1 MATISSSRPVPPG
14 PQPIPVAS
22 TTQSYQYTCNSC
34 QVAFR
39 NNELQRTHMR
49 GDWQYVKKE
58 SQFVNQTLK
67 FASRY
72 NLKRRVASLPPLSSE
87 VFAEKVL
94 TAQATSTAAA
104 AKASFEKQCAACQKT
119 YYSENAYQNHL
130 GSQKHRLRLAA
141 LRNRDPSKDPETD
154 SVISSAISLGEPI
167 NQTPTE
173 TIDPEAEAEFS
184 KVVDGIKE
192 AKLDDQDTISRRPSR
207 PHHSANE
214 ERLDHPLSENLTA
227 ESTPTVSRP
236 RSPTQAAAT
245 APLKQCLFC
254 NYESPSFRLS
264 VMHMTKFHGLFIPE
278 QPYLVDCE
286 GLVAYLY
293 SKIFEHHECLYCHK
307 IKGSAESIQT
317 HMRDK
322 GHCMIAYTTEAEMIE
337 VGQFYDF
344 RSSYSDPES
353 DLGEE
358 DDDDDE
364 DEDIKG
370 TEGGVKLGGKKCLKT
385 VICDASGD
393 KEVRDGED
401 ENAEGWETDS
411 SASSIAS
418 EDLTAIPIEDRSEA
432 FKRLPLSRHHSH
444 TDPRHHHQV
453 DGYHSHAHSHRAVFL
468 DEYELHMPSGRVAGH
483 RSLSRYYRQNL
494 HNYPSANERIERHQR
509 MIENARSGDSDEDM
523 DDKSSGE
530 GDENEH
536 AGDARGRQVAAR
548 ANGSLSM
555 VGVTDAKKRELRA
568 VEKRDRKRAQR
579 AQKQYDWGINKRA
592 NNQKH
597 FRDPLLQ

>member
-1 MATISSSRPVPPG
+1 
-14 PQPIPVAS
+14 
-22 TTQSYQYTCNSC
+22 
-34 QVAFR
+34 
-39 NNELQRTHMR
+39 MR
-49 GDWQYVKKE
+49 GDWH
-58 SQFVNQTLK
+58 
-67 FASRY
+67 RY

-87 VFAEKVL
+87 LFAEKVL

-141 LRNRDPSKDPETD
+141 LQNGDVSKGPETE
-154 SVISSAISLGEPI
+154 SVISSAISLGDPI

-173 TIDPEAEAEFS
+173 MIDPEAEAEFS

-192 AKLDDQDTISRRPSR
+192 AKLDDQDAVSRRPSR
-207 PHHSANE
+207 PHHSANG
-214 ERLDHPLSENLTA
+214 ERSEHPLSQNPTA
-227 ESTPTVSRP
+227 ESTPTGSRP
-236 RSPTQAAAT
+236 RSPTQVVAT

-254 NYESPSFRLS
+254 NYESPTFKLS
-264 VMHMTKFHGLFIPE
+264 VLHMTKFHGLFIPE
-278 QPYLVDCE
+278 QPYLVDFE

-293 SKIFEHHECLYCHK
+293 GRIFELHECLYCHK

-322 GHCMIAYTTEAEMIE
+322 GHCMIAYTSEAEMIE

-358 DDDDDE
+358 DDRVE
-364 DEDIKG
+364 DMKD
-370 TEGGVKLGGKKCLKT
+370 TEGGVKLRTKKCLKT
-385 VICDASGD
+385 VISDANGD
-393 KEVRDGED
+393 KEMQDGED

-418 EDLTAIPIEDRSEA
+418 EDLTAIPIDDRTEA

-468 DEYELHMPSGRVAGH
+468 DEYELHLPSGRIAGH

-494 HNYPSANERIERHQR
+494 HNYPSASERIERQQR
-509 MIENARSGDSDEDM
+509 MIENARSDDSDEDM
-523 DDKSSGE
+523 DDQSVE
-530 GDENEH
+530 ED
-536 AGDARGRQVAAR
+536 DTDRTDDTRGRQVATR
-548 ANGSLSM
+548 ANGNMSM
-555 VGVTDAKKRELRA
+555 VGVTDSKKRELRA
-568 VEKRDRKRAQR
+568 VEKRDRKKTQR
-579 AQKQYDWGINKRA
+579 AQKQYEWGVNKRA